1 MPRLHA
7 SHLTLRALI
16 ITLLIAFGF
25 YLLAELGLLRT
36 GLEGDK
42 SYISCLILAV
52 YLGATLHWLWLAHG
66 LSGDRRRMVSLE
78 VATVASQLPGVAG
91 QLPVVSLEVTT
102 SGSPQTWCARPSDA
116 PEEGAQNSRIGNGPT
131 QQKLY
136 RKYGAQITER
146 Q

>member
-1 MPRLHA
+1 MPRPHA

-42 SYISCLILAV
+42 SYISYLILAV
-52 YLGATLHWLWLAHG
+52 YLAATLHWLWLAHG

-78 VATVASQLPGVAG
+78 AAAAAVHVPRRRTATATTALH
-91 QLPVVSLEVTT
+91 VSLRGVLRRRA
-102 SGSPQTWCARPSDA
+102 GWR
-116 PEEGAQNSRIGNGPT
+116 
-131 QQKLY
+131 
-136 RKYGAQITER
+136 
-146 Q
+146 